1 MTTVYGVHCGLV
13 EGKYFP
19 AIETYF
25 FRADAELRA
34 NRMVIELPIG
44 ICVKV
49 IETEIETRDTEEIKR
64 EIIRIVSR
72 QQIPPSKR
80 FNLV

>member
-1 MTTVYGVHCGLV
+1 MATVYGVHCGLV
-13 EGKYFP
+13 EGKFFP
-19 AIETYF
+19 AVATYF

-34 NRMVIELPIG
+34 KRMVMELPIG

-64 EIIRIVSR
+64 EILRIVSR
-72 QQIPPSKR
+72 QHIPPSKR
-80 FNLV
+80 FISI